1 MKSGGCAHTLVAVGA
16 VGGVAVSVLMII
28 GNSGW
33 WWAPLAVSGLLFV
46 ALRAARPKLHPAT
59 RHAVGAVVAAPTEAT
74 ARIQVERRTPS
85 PQQVAPKGER
95 EAVAARSDR
104 RLRVRMIETDG
115 LKVVDLRHLDSMRT
129 RIVGSGYNVDDA
141 EREHYSAMSYLL
153 IPEPDN
159 PADKRA
165 IAVYS
170 KGRRLGYVSA
180 KRASMMQ
187 PLLAKIDADAFL
199 VAGTGITPNSIV
211 MFLDLPRVPALREFA
226 ELRPS

>member
-1 MKSGGCAHTLVAVGA
+1 MTDSPSGEPGGCSGCFGMLVSLGA
-16 VGGVAVSVLMII
+16 LLIALLGVLII
-28 GNSGW
+28 GAGSW
-33 WWAPLAVSGLLFV
+33 WGLALVVPGVLLLVGYWILAGLVSSAPPSPV
-46 ALRAARPKLHPAT
+46 AIAESEKA
-59 RHAVGAVVAAPTEAT
+59 VAAPAPRLH
-74 ARIQVERRTPS
+74 AS
-85 PQQVAPKGER
+85 AGVAN
-95 EAVAARSDR
+95 R
-104 RLRVRMIETDG
+104 RLRVRVIETDG

-180 KRASMMQ
+180 KRAAMMQ